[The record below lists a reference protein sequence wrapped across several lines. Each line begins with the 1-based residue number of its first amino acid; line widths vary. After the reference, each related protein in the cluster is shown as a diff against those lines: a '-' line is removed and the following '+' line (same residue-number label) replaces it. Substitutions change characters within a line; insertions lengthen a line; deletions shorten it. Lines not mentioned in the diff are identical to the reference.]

1 MNNAMRRIRG
11 CAELAT
17 VPRIKAQLTK
27 KEKKEKEKKTRV
39 KYHFVQQRV
48 Q

>member
-27 KEKKEKEKKTRV
+27 KGKKKEKDE
-39 KYHFVQQRV
+39 
-48 Q
+48 

>member
-27 KEKKEKEKKTRV
+27 KQV